1 MTVDAKSREIDDR
14 GDAEQQASGGYDG
27 LEGIPLPRVVG
38 KPKRFLTHDQVQAL
52 MRPYGTH

>member
-52 MRPYGTH
+52 MRP